1 MPIYEY
7 QCKKCRKIHE
17 IWQKMSDKPAD
28 KCPECSGPLHKLVSL
43 SSFQLKGGGW
53 YVDGYSSAPVDK
65 GNGKQSESPPAAGTK
80 AEADSAGNV
89 PKISKSNTDT
99 ASLKPDSL

>member
-7 QCKKCRKIHE
+7 QCNKCRKIHE

-28 KCPECSGPLHKLVSL
+28 KCPDCSGPLHKLVSL

-53 YVDGYSSAPVDK
+53 YVDGYSSSSDK
-65 GNGKQSESPPAAGTK
+65 KNNEQKSSNSAESSKVEKKTTDVHTPEGKNNGKSI
-80 AEADSAGNV
+80 D
-89 PKISKSNTDT
+89 
-99 ASLKPDSL
+99 